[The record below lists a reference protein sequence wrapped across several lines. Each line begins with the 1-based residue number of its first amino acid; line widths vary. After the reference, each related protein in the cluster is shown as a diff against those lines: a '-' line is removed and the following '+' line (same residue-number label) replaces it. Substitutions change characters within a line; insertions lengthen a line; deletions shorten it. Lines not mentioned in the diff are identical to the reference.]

1 MVRYGA
7 THKAQ
12 TLMPEKIAIRA
23 PLWLLVL
30 VTLSGTLAMHMF
42 VPAMPDAAADLQAST
57 SAMQMT
63 ISLYILGLAFGQ
75 LIYGPLSDG
84 FGRRPLL
91 IAGLAIYV
99 LAGAAAALSQNEST
113 LVLARLFQALGGC
126 AGLALGRAIVRDTA
140 QGNTAVKDQALLNLI
155 MMAGPG
161 MAPLLGSFL
170 ALQFGWRS
178 VFYALVLLGLITL
191 TATWR
196 LMPETSASTGKVSP
210 AALASDYKSLL
221 SSPSFLAY
229 AFGGGCA
236 TTAIYSFIAAA
247 PFIITRDLHRPAQ
260 EVGIYLALLI
270 VGLSVGNAATRQL
283 IGRYSL
289 ERLLI
294 GGNALSVVAAL
305 VLVTCALAGQL
316 HIASVTALMFLF
328 TVGAG
333 IASPAAL
340 TKGLNV
346 DHHLVGSAAGLY
358 GFTQMS
364 VGAICTSLV
373 ALGDD
378 PALTAFMVL
387 ACTAIL
393 GQAGLWFGLKQ
404 DRRLAHNV
412 LASDASAGHH

>member
-1 MVRYGA
+1 MQ
-7 THKAQ
+7 KN
-12 TLMPEKIAIRA
+12 KAIRA

-42 VPAMPDAAADLQAST
+42 VPALPDAATDLHASM

-75 LIYGPLSDG
+75 LVYGPLSDG

-91 IAGLAIYV
+91 LIGLSIYAVAGV
-99 LAGAAAALSQNEST
+99 AAAFAQNEST

-140 QGNTAVKDQALLNLI
+140 AGDSAVKDQALLNLI

-161 MAPLLGSFL
+161 LAPLLGSFL
-170 ALQFGWRS
+170 SLHFGWRA
-178 VFYALVLLGLITL
+178 VFYVLVVLGVITL
-191 TATWR
+191 LSTWK
-196 LMPETSASTGKVSP
+196 LLPETGKPSGYVRP
-210 AALASDYKSLL
+210 AALAADYKSLL
-221 SSPSFLAY
+221 QSPSFLGY
-229 AFGGGCA
+229 ALGGGCA
-236 TTAIYSFIAAA
+236 TTAIYAFIAAA
-247 PFIITRDLHRPAQ
+247 PFVITTDLHRPPS

-270 VGLSVGNAATRQL
+270 VGMSVGNAATRQL
-283 IGRYSL
+283 IGRFSL

-294 GGNALSVVAAL
+294 GGNAISVVAAL
-305 VLVTCALAGQL
+305 LLLALTLADQL
-316 HIASVTALMFLF
+316 HIVSVTALMFVF
-328 TVGAG
+328 SMGAG
-333 IASPAAL
+333 MASPAAL

-346 DHHLVGSAAGLY
+346 DRHLVGSAAGLY

-373 ALGDD
+373 GLGDN
-378 PALTAFMVL
+378 PALTAFTVL

-393 GQAGLWFGLKQ
+393 GQAGLWFGMKQ
-404 DRRLAHNV
+404 DQRLAHNV
-412 LASDASAGHH
+412 LASDATTHHH

>member
-1 MVRYGA
+1 MA
-7 THKAQ
+7 PIF
-12 TLMPEKIAIRA
+12 MPEKKAIRA

-42 VPAMPDAAADLQAST
+42 VPAMPDAAADLGASM

-75 LIYGPLSDG
+75 LVYGPLSDG

-91 IAGLAIYV
+91 LAGLTIYV
-99 LAGAAAALSQNEST
+99 LAGVAAALSQSEST

-140 QGNTAVKDQALLNLI
+140 AGDSAVKDQALLNLI

-161 MAPLLGSFL
+161 LAPLFGSFL
-170 ALQFGWRS
+170 ALHFGWRS
-178 VFYALVLLGLITL
+178 VFYTLALLGLITFFS
-191 TATWR
+191 TWR
-196 LMPETSASTGKVSP
+196 LLPETGAPTGTVKP
-210 AALASDYKSLL
+210 AALAADYKSLL
-221 SSPSFLAY
+221 RSPSFLAY

-247 PFIITRDLHRPAQ
+247 PFIITMDLHRSAQ

-305 VLVTCALAGQL
+305 LLLAFTLADAL
-316 HIASVTALMFLF
+316 HIVSVTTLMFIF
-328 TVGAG
+328 AVGAG

-340 TKGLNV
+340 TKGLSV
-346 DHHLVGSAAGLY
+346 DRHLIGSAAGLY
-358 GFTQMS
+358 GFTQML
-364 VGAICTSLV
+364 VGAVCTSLV
-373 ALGDD
+373 GLGDN
-378 PALTAFMVL
+378 PALTAFTVL

-393 GQAGLWFGLKQ
+393 GQAGLWFGMKQ
-404 DRRLAHNV
+404 DRRLAHDV
-412 LASDASAGHH
+412 LASDASTSHH